1 MSATPD
7 NTRPPI
13 RVSRLDAERIETLLE
28 QPQYR
33 ALNTDALVE
42 ELARAEILE
51 PAQMP
56 GDVITMNSVA
66 RVRVTDAEGGSREHD
81 LTLVFPRDA
90 DGDAHKVSILAP
102 VGSALLGLGA
112 GDSIDWPM
120 PGGRS
125 ARLHVLAIRY
135 QPEAAGELH
144 R

>member
-1 MSATPD
+1 MS
-7 NTRPPI
+7 NTANAARPPI

-33 ALNTDALVE
+33 ALDTGALVD
-42 ELARAEILE
+42 ELSRAEILE
-51 PAQMP
+51 PTQMP
-56 GDVITMNSVA
+56 DDVITMNSVA
-66 RVRVTDAEGGSREHD
+66 RVRVADDAGGGREHD

-102 VGSALLGLGA
+102 VGSALLGLRA
-112 GDSIDWPM
+112 GDTIDWPM

-125 ARLHVLAIRY
+125 ATLTVVSVNY
-135 QPEAAGELH
+135 QPEAAGEYT

>member
-125 ARLHVLAIRY
+125 ATLTVLSVSY
-135 QPEAAGELH
+135 QPEAAGEYT